1 MFGSRYSALAGWSP
15 RKAVNPANAVL
26 NYLYSIVEAEAT
38 IAALAARLDPTLGFL
53 HVDRLERLSLPC
65 DLMEP
70 IRPLV
75 DSFALSLFET
85 REFTKEDV
93 FERHDGHCRLLP
105 PLTRELAATSALWAR
120 DVWSVVDA
128 VAKALVVRKRVKNI
142 VPGVRVPLQGWK
154 RRPRGR
160 TPLVR
165 GFEDV
170 PGATW
175 AEFAE
180 RTPGWKGT
188 RKWRHI
194 SRANREWDR
203 QHGPGDPEYYRAT
216 ILPQLK
222 DVPLRL
228 LGRPTGGRDR

>member
-1 MFGSRYSALAGWSP
+1 M
-15 RKAVNPANAVL
+15 
-26 NYLYSIVEAEAT
+26 
-38 IAALAARLDPTLGFL
+38 
-53 HVDRLERLSLPC
+53 
-65 DLMEP
+65 
-70 IRPLV
+70 
-75 DSFALSLFET
+75 
-85 REFTKEDV
+85 
-93 FERHDGHCRLLP
+93 
-105 PLTRELAATSALWAR
+105 
-120 DVWSVVDA
+120 VDA

-194 SRANREWDR
+194 SRANRDWER

-216 ILPQLK
+216 ILPGLK
-222 DVPLRL
+222 DVPLRV
-228 LGRPTGGRDR
+228 LGAATGLSKTTCSQIRRGDKIPHPRHWEVLRRLFLGG